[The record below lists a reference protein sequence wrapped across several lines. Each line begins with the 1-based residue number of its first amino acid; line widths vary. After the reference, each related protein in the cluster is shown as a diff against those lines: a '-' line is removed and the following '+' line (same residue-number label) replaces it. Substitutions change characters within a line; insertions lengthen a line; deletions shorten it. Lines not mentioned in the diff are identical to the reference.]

1 MNMDLNKHLKIVV
14 IIIYAFAGLIA
25 AYFLFTKLISF
36 LMPFVLALIF
46 GFLLNPLADLVE
58 KRLKFPRSLAS
69 VTVIL
74 LAGGALASI
83 VVIVGSEIYTLLE
96 ELFAGFMEGKNFDG
110 LIFISDKIN
119 EISGAKIDLAE
130 SFKNLISPAVSGL
143 INIVKPIAAGAPRMF
158 VSVIMFIL
166 ATHFLISD
174 RDRIMAFFN
183 KLTKNHF
190 THVTDGFKTVSKKSV
205 LKYIKAQLTIM
216 LITLTELIIG
226 FFIIEWLGIIHLE
239 YTFVIVFLIA
249 ILDALPIFGTGAVL
263 IPWAIYGVIVGNFP
277 LAIAMIIIYLVCLTV
292 RQFIEPKIVGES
304 LGIHPLITLLSMYIG
319 LKTVGF
325 SGLILFPLLAV
336 LIIQLVKMG
345 VFNGVFSTDKT
356 KE

>member
-1 MNMDLNKHLKIVV
+1 MNMDLNKHLKIVI
-14 IIIYAFAGLIA
+14 IIIYIFTGLIA

-46 GFLLNPLADLVE
+46 GFLLNPLADVVE
-58 KRLKFPRSLAS
+58 KRLRFPRSLAS
-69 VTVIL
+69 ITVIL
-74 LAGGALASI
+74 LAGGALASVI
-83 VVIVGSEIYTLLE
+83 VIVGSEIYTLIE
-96 ELFAGFMEGKNFDG
+96 ELIAGFMEGRNFDG

-119 EISGAKIDLAE
+119 EIFGARIDLAE
-130 SFKNLISPAVSGL
+130 SFKNLISPAISGA

-174 RDRIMAFFN
+174 RDKIMSFFN
-183 KLTKNHF
+183 KITNNRFGHI
-190 THVTDGFKTVSKKSV
+190 TDGFKTISKKSV

-216 LITLTELIIG
+216 LVTLTELIIG
-226 FFIIEWLGIIHLE
+226 FFIIEWLGIINLE
-239 YTFVIVFLIA
+239 YTFVIVFMIA

-263 IPWAIYGVIVGNFP
+263 IPWAVYGVVVGNFP
-277 LAIAMIIIYLVCLTV
+277 LAIAMLIIYLVCLTV

-345 VFNGVFSTDKT
+345 VFNSIFSSEKQ
-356 KE
+356 K